1 MDMLNLILK
10 PDICYFCM
18 ILNILKIDCIIIV
31 IVVNIVAHKIKIL
44 FVKTIIMRG
53 VTVIEQTMK

>member
-18 ILNILKIDCIIIV
+18 ILNILNKNRLYYYCYCC
-31 IVVNIVAHKIKIL
+31 
-44 FVKTIIMRG
+44 
-53 VTVIEQTMK
+53 